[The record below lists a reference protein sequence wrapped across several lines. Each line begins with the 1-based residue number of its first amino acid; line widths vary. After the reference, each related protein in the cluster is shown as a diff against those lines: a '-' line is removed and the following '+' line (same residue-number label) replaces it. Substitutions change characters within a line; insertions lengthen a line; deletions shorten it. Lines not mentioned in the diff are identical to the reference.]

1 MAQEVKNLLTMQE
14 IRAQS
19 LSWEDPLEE
28 EEMATHSSILAWGIP
43 WTKES
48 GNSPWDHREPDTTAR
63 LTDAHDRD
71 ALRMFGDARRKT

>member
-1 MAQEVKNLLTMQE
+1 
-14 IRAQS
+14 
-19 LSWEDPLEE
+19 
-28 EEMATHSSILAWGIP
+28 MATHSSILAWGIP